1 MKTPLHAAS
10 SGGGANGQY
19 PSFPSSAAGGAG
31 GATGNDG
38 KTVGLTG
45 GNRIGLEEARAF
57 MDYYCQRFNFGK
69 PDLVYNTVG
78 GGGGKGG
85 RGRNNNAGSWCATL
99 LVGGRRIG
107 MGEAKS
113 KKDAMNR
120 AYLDT
125 AQYLES
131 CDKDLWSTWC
141 EKKTA
146 SMVMKGAMPAHVVF
160 EVDTRTDEVRD
171 VVALSCLPC

>member
-1 MKTPLHAAS
+1 
-10 SGGGANGQY
+10 
-19 PSFPSSAAGGAG
+19 
-31 GATGNDG
+31 
-38 KTVGLTG
+38 
-45 GNRIGLEEARAF
+45 
-57 MDYYCQRFNFGK
+57 MDYYCQRFKFGK

-78 GGGGKGG
+78 GGGGGG
-85 RGRNNNAGSWCATL
+85 GKYSRGKSNAGSWCATL

-131 CDKDLWSTWC
+131 CDATLWGDWC

-160 EVDTRTDEVRD
+160 EVDTRTDEVRHTFLTGAAMRLIAD
-171 VVALSCLPC
+171 FP